1 MKGSFAQNEQVG
13 SFLNKVGRRRFNV
26 TKRKSQALGTC
37 VHWMENKLA
46 EDVKIRPPVQ
56 KNAATIFAD
65 TAHVLSRSGYFDK
78 PRRTAGLF
86 LPPIGGSRSTADHTL
101 ETVKPQTSPRN
112 VVTGKSTFGSFGS
125 QGRRILQS
133 QPCNKIYVALGGG
146 NKAAIQLASQ
156 PHQPLPSVPANAAIW
171 PKKDISGPGSNHRG
185 GEHDA
190 SLSDPKQQRNLCF
203 GDSAAETE
211 SESSSNKDGPQTPK
225 EGSDDEYYN
234 DQRIGEWILKV
245 NSSLFSKGNKEITE
259 PTQAQEHDVVTIK
272 IMYNGE

>member
-1 MKGSFAQNEQVG
+1 MKGSFAQNEQGG

-37 VHWMENKLA
+37 CHWMENQLA
-46 EDVKIRPPVQ
+46 EDVKIPLQ
-56 KNAATIFAD
+56 KNAAAIFVD
-65 TAHVLSRSGYFDK
+65 TAYVLSRSGYFDK

-86 LPPIGGSRSTADHTL
+86 LPPIGGSRSKADHTL
-101 ETVKPQTSPRN
+101 ETVEPHTSPRN
-112 VVTGKSTFGSFGS
+112 VVTGKPTFGSFGS
-125 QGRRILQS
+125 QSRRILQS

-146 NKAAIQLASQ
+146 SKAAIQLASQ
-156 PHQPLPSVPANAAIW
+156 PLPSVPADAAIW
-171 PKKDISGPGSNHRG
+171 PKKDISGLGPNHRG
-185 GEHDA
+185 GEPDA

-203 GDSAAETE
+203 SDSAVETE

-245 NSSLFSKGNKEITE
+245 NSSLFSKENKEITE
-259 PTQAQEHDVVTIK
+259 PTQAQEHDVATIK
-272 IMYNGE
+272 IMYKGE